1 MNCLEERFIV
11 DKSFEITVKF
21 RRSVEGV
28 LYPIVNTIVILPNG
42 DTPRWPLLL
51 DTGADGLILHPTFKS
66 LFSNTE
72 PENFKG
78 IGGAEHEGA
87 KTQGKIKLFGRTV
100 ECEIGFVDFEL
111 LSYRVGFLGRE
122 CLKTFGIGFWESA
135 SEFYV
140 TLTP

>member
-72 PENFKG
+72 PENYR
-78 IGGAEHEGA
+78 GGQN
-87 KTQGKIKLFGRTV
+87 TR
-100 ECEIGFVDFEL
+100 
-111 LSYRVGFLGRE
+111 
-122 CLKTFGIGFWESA
+122 
-135 SEFYV
+135 
-140 TLTP
+140 